1 MKTSN
6 YNTLD
11 EVFKQARKE
20 RGSVKLDGLGYKAS
34 IFLGVKISRDNLSGE
49 VKIYDPIK
57 SINYYVEIEQEQYES
72 FKQLGW
78 RKAVINL
85 SLLKYKDKL
94 DRIKE
99 SIGREMN
106 GNRSPKRLRI
116 LKESR
121 GQILRK
127 YYKLLQK

>member
-1 MKTSN
+1 M
-6 YNTLD
+6 
-11 EVFKQARKE
+11 
-20 RGSVKLDGLGYKAS
+20 LDGLGYKAS

-57 SINYYVEIEQEQYES
+57 SINYYVEIEEEQYES

-78 RKAVINL
+78 RKAVIDL

-121 GQILRK
+121 EQILRK

>member
-1 MKTSN
+1 LKKSN

-20 RGSVKLDGLGYKAS
+20 QGSVKLDGLGYEAS

-57 SINYYVEIEQEQYES
+57 SINYYVEIEEEQYES

-78 RKAVINL
+78 RKAVIDL

-121 GQILRK
+121 EQILRK

>member
-1 MKTSN
+1 MKKSN

-20 RGSVKLDGLGYKAS
+20 QGSVKLDGLGYEAS

-57 SINYYVEIEQEQYES
+57 SINYYVEIEEEQYES

-78 RKAVINL
+78 RKAVIDL

-121 GQILRK
+121 EQILRK

>member
-1 MKTSN
+1 LKKSN

-20 RGSVKLDGLGYKAS
+20 QGSVKLDGLGYKAS

-57 SINYYVEIEQEQYES
+57 SINYYVEIEEEQYES

-78 RKAVINL
+78 RKAVIDL

-121 GQILRK
+121 EQILRK

>member
-20 RGSVKLDGLGYKAS
+20 QGSVKLDGLGYEAS

-57 SINYYVEIEQEQYES
+57 SINYYVEIEEEQYES

-78 RKAVINL
+78 RKAVIDL

-121 GQILRK
+121 EQILRK